1 MLGIKKFITI
11 LPSQSWS
18 FKINNFIVCWLIKTK
33 LQLDIHTLSFWS
45 FTVSFKSILKKKIR
59 KTKGTKIEFKSHI
72 LTFASSWWGDLSWSG
87 PNVINYRVLKPW
99 HSEKEQKHSS
109 YYQHK
114 KNVTSKIT
122 ETRTYVLRLKI
133 IDWCLTS
140 SKSWSIIAS
149 AACKLKAPAT
159 IMNFTFCAKTGKTV
173 F

>member
-1 MLGIKKFITI
+1 MLGIKKIITI
-11 LPSQSWS
+11 LPSQRWS
-18 FKINNFIVCWLIKTK
+18 FKINYFIVCWLIKTK

-45 FTVSFKSILKKKIR
+45 FTVSFKSIFKKKIR

-114 KNVTSKIT
+114 KKCYFKNNWNKNLSTST
-122 ETRTYVLRLKI
+122 ENYWLMFNLF
-133 IDWCLTS
+133 
-140 SKSWSIIAS
+140 
-149 AACKLKAPAT
+149 KAFEYYRKCSLQA
-159 IMNFTFCAKTGKTV
+159 
-173 F
+173 